1 MNNISARDSL
11 PGRCLVCSDG
21 INRWASQSANA
32 LQKSSRQQY
41 SAVISTAIERTI
53 RNRVC
58 GSVFANRSCQT
69 FDSFGIPS
77 TLIRSSGYFGILPLQ
92 QGGEG
97 RIVSPDGKVFVPRGV
112 NVMQGQEPSL
122 SALHANFPG
131 INFVRYANYQF

>member
-21 INRWASQSANA
+21 INRWASQSAKA

-41 SAVISTAIERTI
+41 SAVISTAIEGTL

-77 TLIRSSGYFGILPLQ
+77 TLIRSSGYIDVHLLAAVRLTPGAALWTNDKRL
-92 QGGEG
+92 
-97 RIVSPDGKVFVPRGV
+97 RAVVSGLGLAMKTV
-112 NVMQGQEPSL
+112 
-122 SALHANFPG
+122 
-131 INFVRYANYQF
+131 

>member
-41 SAVISTAIERTI
+41 SAVISTAIEGTL

-77 TLIRSSGYFGILPLQ
+77 TLIRSSGVIVSGWRSGIKRCPKKRIIAG
-92 QGGEG
+92 GGEVE
-97 RIVSPDGKVFVPRGV
+97 R
-112 NVMQGQEPSL
+112 PS
-122 SALHANFPG
+122 HNRQ
-131 INFVRYANYQF
+131 NRDRHQDV